1 MLALVLVA
9 GALATTPALAQTKDE
24 LDAVKARL
32 ADAEARL
39 TRATAVWQA
48 AESRLAQTRDELTS
62 TRAERDQ
69 LVQHIAAI
77 QLRLQKRA
85 ILAFET
91 GPAGT
96 IDLLLSSSSFTE
108 FSDRIEFLGS
118 MAQADSDLVIEERVT
133 TEQLRRT
140 VVRLGELSEQRAEQA
155 QALQASRSAILATVG
170 DLRETRDELEAR
182 YKNELRLLAFLGQN
196 VRPGAPIEVCP
207 VAGPNT
213 FVDSFGWPRSGGRVH
228 MGIDLIAPYG
238 TPIVAAH
245 GGYVTHSSSSL
256 GGIQAYVR
264 ASDGTYTFYAHL
276 SGFSSASG
284 SVSAGTVLGYVGST
298 GNAGVPHLH
307 FEYHPGGGGAVNPY
321 QLLLAV
327 C

>member
-24 LDAVKARL
+24 LDAVEARL

-39 TRATAVWQA
+39 SQATAVWQA
-48 AESRLAQTRDELTS
+48 AESALAQTRDELTS

-69 LVQHIAAI
+69 LVQHSAAI

-140 VVRLGELSEQRAEQA
+140 VVRLGELSEQQAEQA

-196 VRPGAPIEVCP
+196 VLPGAPIEVCP

-238 TPIVAAH
+238 TTIVAAH
-245 GGYVTHSSSSL
+245 GGDVTHSSSSL

-284 SVSAGTVLGYVGST
+284 SVSAGTVIGYVGST

-307 FEYHPGGGGAVNPY
+307 FEYHPGGGGAINPY

>member
-9 GALATTPALAQTKDE
+9 GAFAATPAQAQTKDE
-24 LDAVKARL
+24 LDAIEARL

-39 TRATAVWQA
+39 TQATAVWQA
-48 AESRLAQTRDELTS
+48 AESRLAQTLDELTS

-140 VVRLGELSEQRAEQA
+140 VVRLGELSDQQEEQA

-245 GGYVTHSSSSL
+245 GGSVTHSSSSL

-264 ASDGTYTFYAHL
+264 AGDGTYTFYAHL
-276 SGFSSASG
+276 SGYSSASG
-284 SVSAGTVLGYVGST
+284 SVSAGTVIGYVGST